1 MTKTDEKKL
10 RATTIAVLKSE
21 EKKSNITLAF

>member
-1 MTKTDEKKL
+1 MNKTDKKKL
-10 RATTIAVLKSE
+10 RATTIAVAKLE